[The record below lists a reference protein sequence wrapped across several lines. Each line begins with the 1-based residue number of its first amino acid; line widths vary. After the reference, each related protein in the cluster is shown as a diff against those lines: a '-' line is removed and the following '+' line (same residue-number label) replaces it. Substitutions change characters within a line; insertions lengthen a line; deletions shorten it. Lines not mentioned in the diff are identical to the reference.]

1 MSDPETLF
9 ERLAAARAERSL
21 PPVERWHP
29 TRQGKSGISI
39 DVDGNWYYQGSEI
52 RRPEMV
58 KLFSTVLRRDA
69 DAFVLVTP
77 AERLTVEVADAPF
90 VAVDFERRGAGSTQE
105 LAFATNV
112 GDVVIADA
120 THPLTISGS
129 DQTPRPYLR
138 VRGELDARLSRA
150 VYYRL
155 IDIAIER
162 NEGLGVWSAGAFFR
176 LGPYMFG

>member
-9 ERLAAARAERSL
+9 ERLAAARAGRSL

-29 TRQGKSGISI
+29 SRQGKSGISI
-39 DVDGNWYYQGSEI
+39 DVDGRWYYQGSEI

-58 KLFSTVLRRDA
+58 KLFSSVLRRDA

-77 AERLTVEVADAPF
+77 AERLTVEVADVPF
-90 VAVDFERRGAGSTQE
+90 LAVDFERRGANTSQE

-120 THPLTISGS
+120 VHPLSVRGS
-129 DQTPRPYLR
+129 DDSPRPYIR

-155 IDIAIER
+155 IDIAIEHDDAV
-162 NEGLGVWSAGAFFR
+162 GVWSGGTFFR
-176 LGPYMFG
+176 LGHYMFG